1 MTLMARPPLSSYWL
15 SSLYKSATF
24 FKRISPLHQYNHKF
38 ALEPCAQGILD
49 FCHNVDS
56 LFSSLLLNLIG
67 MGEDY

>member
-24 FKRISPLHQYNHKF
+24 FKRISSLYQCNYKF
-38 ALEPCAQGILD
+38 APEPCAQGILD
-49 FCHNVDS
+49 FCRDADS